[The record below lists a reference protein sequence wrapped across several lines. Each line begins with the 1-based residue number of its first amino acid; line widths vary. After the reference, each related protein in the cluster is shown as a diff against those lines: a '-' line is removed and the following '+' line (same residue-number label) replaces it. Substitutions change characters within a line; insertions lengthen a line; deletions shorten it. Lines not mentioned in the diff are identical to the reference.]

1 MRILGVDPGKATGI
15 TVWDSETQKILYF
28 DIEHLGPHALVAE
41 LKMLS
46 VIYRVDYHVYED
58 FLPRWGQKF
67 DITPIK
73 LIGAMDAMDTMR
85 FDWHKVKPSEHKSL
99 VKDVVLN
106 KLIHDQGHL
115 VGEGHS
121 RDALRLAVYYSAAKL
136 REQAT
141 LKLIK
146 GGSHG
151 E

>member
-15 TVWDSETQKILYF
+15 TVWDSETQEILYF
-28 DIEHLGPHALVAE
+28 EIDEWDPYTLVRAVE
-41 LKMLS
+41 RISQKCF
-46 VIYRVDYHVYED
+46 IDHHVYED

-73 LIGAMDAMDTMR
+73 LIGAMDTMR

-121 RDALRLAVYYSAAKL
+121 RDALRLTVYYSAAKL

-141 LKLIK
+141 LELIK